1 MLCINFAADC
11 ADTGDMAKFRDRVA
25 PEGAADAEASLRGA
39 AVAEWIRPEGM
50 GYLARQPILDRR
62 GSVFGYEL
70 HFHAAQEGSEAQGGD
85 TALSAGSRG
94 TLDTLALYGVERFTG
109 GAWGFVPFS
118 LEVLT
123 RELLEGLPPSLTV
136 LEVPACEE
144 VTETLA
150 RECVRLR
157 ELGFRL
163 ALSDYK
169 LDDPRQSLLAQAQYV
184 KVTIATIDSL
194 AWSALCGQLAGCEAT
209 VIADGIH
216 SHSDYRKA
224 RAAGLQYFQGFYF
237 CNPEL
242 FPNGTVP
249 ADRAHHLEI
258 LRELFKD
265 PLDLKTLCPLV
276 SRDPSLVYR
285 VLRFVNSPACAV
297 RNPVTSI
304 ESALVL
310 LGDTTFRHI
319 AALAIQCTLS
329 KGHSPELLRMAQI
342 RARFCERAA
351 QLSGLD
357 KEEMYM
363 VGMLSLLPAMLQVP
377 MQTILPNL
385 PLRPAIC
392 EALAGAPRR
401 ERCLLAW
408 IEALEANDIAEC
420 EEIAAEFEL
429 DKNRLAQLYLEAVDE
444 VTQDAETA

>member
-1 MLCINFAADC
+1 
-11 ADTGDMAKFRDRVA
+11 MAKYSERVA
-25 PEGAADAEASLRGA
+25 PEGAAEELALRGP
-39 AVAEWIRPEGM
+39 AVSDWIRPEGM

-70 HFHAAQEGSEAQGGD
+70 HFHAAQQTSETEGGD
-85 TALSAGSRG
+85 ALSAGSRG
-94 TLDTLALYGVERFTG
+94 TLDILALYGVERFSA
-109 GAWGFVPFS
+109 GAWGFVPFG

-123 RELLEGLPPSLTV
+123 REFLEGLPPSLTV
-136 LEVPACEE
+136 LEIPPCDK
-144 VTETLA
+144 VTDTLA
-150 RECVRLR
+150 RECTRLR

-163 ALSDYK
+163 ALSDFRPE
-169 LDDPRQSLLAQAQYV
+169 DPRESLLHHVQYV
-184 KVTIATIDSL
+184 KVSISTIDSY
-194 AWSALCGQLAGCEAT
+194 AWSTLCSKLTGSDAVL
-209 VIADGIH
+209 IADGIH
-216 SHSDYRKA
+216 SHDDYRKA

-265 PLDLKTLCPLV
+265 PLELKSLCPLV

-297 RNPVTSI
+297 RDPVTSI
-304 ESALVL
+304 ETALVL
-310 LGDTTFRHI
+310 LGDTTFRRI
-319 AALAIQCTLS
+319 ASLAIQCTLS
-329 KGHSPELLRMAQI
+329 KGQPPELLRMAQI
-342 RARFCERAA
+342 RARFCARAA
-351 QLSGLD
+351 SLSFLD
-357 KEEMYM
+357 DEEMHM

-385 PLRPAIC
+385 PLRKAIKD
-392 EALAGAPRR
+392 ALGGKPSR

-420 EEIAAEFEL
+420 EDIAAEYEL
-429 DKNRLAQLYLEAVDE
+429 DKNRLAQLYLESVDE
-444 VTQDAETA
+444 VTQEGEPV